1 MFDFVEEALDQVS
14 VSVEVRAEDRY
25 IFAVRNGFDVGPC
38 AAFVEASPQLIAVV
52 GAVGQ
57 RSLALDE
64 SVEHIAA
71 AASVIGLTFG
81 LDERVDL
88 RCQAA
93 PRATHAATSLVFFWA
108 LAAC

>member
-1 MFDFVEEALDQVS
+1 MLAH
-14 VSVEVRAEDRY
+14 
-25 IFAVRNGFDVGPC
+25 

-52 GAVGQ
+52 GTVGQ
-57 RSLALDE
+57 KSLALDE

-71 AASVIGLTFG
+71 AASVMGLTFG
-81 LDERVDL
+81 QFQSNRQALGIDERVDL

-93 PRATHAATSLVFFWA
+93 PRATHATTSLVFFWA